1 MLSTI
6 LLFYLGITHDAPW
19 WYYAIVTVKFIIDY
33 CKILMFTEKFLK
45 FCKSEERKMIDIK
58 KIIEENLIQMS
69 ETYWSKYMFLKQQ
82 LQ

>member
-45 FCKSEERKMIDIK
+45 FCKSED
-58 KIIEENLIQMS
+58 N
-69 ETYWSKYMFLKQQ
+69 
-82 LQ
+82 